1 MNLIDLVI
9 AARNL
14 LDLCYQ
20 VFSYLTGVKKYLN
33 GVRKRGRTTLQ
44 ISMSMTVDT
53 VNVDTVN

>member
-9 AARNL
+9 VARNL

-20 VFSYLTGVKKYLN
+20 VFSYLTRFKKYLS
-33 GVRKRGRTTLQ
+33 GVRERERTTLQ

-53 VNVDTVN
+53 VNVDTVH